1 MATQNQNRIVDSD
14 RLFVRITR
22 DGQRLMLAV
31 HGEIDLANAGLL
43 YAELERA
50 EETDAEEIVLDL
62 SGVEFIDS
70 TGLQVLV
77 VAGRRSELDSN
88 RLGVRRG
95 TGEVARLM
103 SEHRVSGLPVT
114 DKAGRVLGVVSEA
127 DLMVKEQG
135 PDAIHRRPMAR
146 LLGESR
152 ATRLNWPGSQ
162 RAPLARR

>member
-43 YAELERA
+43 DAELERA

-103 SEHRVSGLPVT
+103 RLTQIDRDGAPARLRLP
-114 DKAGRVLGVVSEA
+114 AGFEGRVGIYPLPESLEDGRFVWVGRGDSEGA
-127 DLMVKEQG
+127 PGTK
-135 PDAIHRRPMAR
+135 
-146 LLGESR
+146 GESR
-152 ATRLNWPGSQ
+152 WES
-162 RAPLARR
+162 

>member
-1 MATQNQNRIVDSD
+1 MTTQHENRIVDSE

-22 DGQRLMLAV
+22 DGQMLTLAV

-43 YAELERA
+43 DAELEQA
-50 EETDAEEIVLDL
+50 EQTDAEEIVLDL

-103 SEHRVSGLPVT
+103 KLT
-114 DKAGRVLGVVSEA
+114 
-127 DLMVKEQG
+127 QI
-135 PDAIHRRPMAR
+135 DAAVR
-146 LLGESR
+146 LLD
-152 ATRLNWPGSQ
+152 
-162 RAPLARR
+162 